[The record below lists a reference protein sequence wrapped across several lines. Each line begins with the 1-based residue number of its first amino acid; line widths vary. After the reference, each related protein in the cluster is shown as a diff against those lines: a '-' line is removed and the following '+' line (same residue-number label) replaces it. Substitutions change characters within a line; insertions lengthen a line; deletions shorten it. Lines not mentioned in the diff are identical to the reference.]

1 MMSLYNL
8 AGAKFH
14 PHLTRPKKS
23 QVIQKGTNPLI
34 DSYSAFYDNTDI
46 RGSGDT
52 GLVRLVKDSTE
63 VVVVGLAQDYCVAFT
78 SLDSLKLGL
87 PTTILTD
94 HTRAVDP
101 DTGDI
106 MMEAVREAGGIV
118 TTLQDYQVCT

>member
-1 MMSLYNL
+1 M
-8 AGAKFH
+8 
-14 PHLTRPKKS
+14 
-23 QVIQKGTNPLI
+23 IQKGTNPLI

-52 GLVRLVKDSTE
+52 GLKRLVKDSTE

-101 DTGDI
+101 ATADI
-106 MMEAVREAGGIV
+106 MMETVREAGGIV
-118 TTLQDYQVCT
+118 TTLPDYQVIETYPKTQLCV